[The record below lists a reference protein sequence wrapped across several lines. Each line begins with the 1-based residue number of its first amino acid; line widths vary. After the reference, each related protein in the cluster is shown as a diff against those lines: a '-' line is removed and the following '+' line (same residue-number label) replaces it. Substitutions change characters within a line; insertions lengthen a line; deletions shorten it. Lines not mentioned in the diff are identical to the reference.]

1 MHNGKVLSK
10 LIALNLLLS
19 YMKLTGLRAHMFCA
33 LMPLKVEGV
42 LPFSPDTTLIV
53 LIFSRMI
60 VESDPLNWLPFRPIL
75 GKLCPE
81 SFQTQLKLHK
91 IYLIGFYRKGSTL
104 KRKQGKLLFCWK
116 DDIPNWIT
124 MIFQF
129 FSWELRVA
137 FRQKLWWVS
146 TSMMGFVIKW
156 CKVK

>member
-19 YMKLTGLRAHMFCA
+19 YKKLTGLRAHMFYA

-42 LPFSPDTTLIV
+42 LPLSPDTTLIV
-53 LIFSRMI
+53 LISSRMT

-81 SFQTQLKLHK
+81 SCQTQLKLHK

-124 MIFQF
+124 IIFLRPCEFVRIACSVQEEIVIGF
-129 FSWELRVA
+129 DFSD
-137 FRQKLWWVS
+137 
-146 TSMMGFVIKW
+146 GI
-156 CKVK
+156 CD

>member
-19 YMKLTGLRAHMFCA
+19 CKKLTGLRAHMFYA

-42 LPFSPDTTLIV
+42 LPLSPDTTLIA
-53 LIFSRMI
+53 LISSRMT
-60 VESDPLNWLPFRPIL
+60 ESDPWNWLPFRPIL

-91 IYLIGFYRKGSTL
+91 IYLIGFYRKDSTL
-104 KRKQGKLLFCWK
+104 KRKQGKVLLCWK

-124 MIFQF
+124 IIF
-129 FSWELRVA
+129 LRPCE
-137 FRQKLWWVS
+137 
-146 TSMMGFVIKW
+146 FVRIA
-156 CKVK
+156 CSV